1 MGPAIWGWLR
11 GEDSNLG
18 NLIQS
23 QVDYHYPTPQW
34 VLRCQ
39 KEARIQF
46 KNESGRRVASLLPR
60 GASKSSRKRAFLL
73 VQRNDFGHFKDLYT
87 SRGLDTDFF
96 PLLPTDQAPA
106 DGRGD

>member
-1 MGPAIWGWLR
+1 MGPAIGGWLR
-11 GEDSNLG
+11 GEDSNLD

-46 KNESGRRVASLLPR
+46 KRIRAAGGLTIAEGCLKVK
-60 GASKSSRKRAFLL
+60 SKKRLSA
-73 VQRNDFGHFKDLYT
+73 RAT
-87 SRGLDTDFF
+87 
-96 PLLPTDQAPA
+96 
-106 DGRGD
+106 

>member
-1 MGPAIWGWLR
+1 MGPAIGGWLR
-11 GEDSNLG
+11 CEGSNLD

-34 VLRCQ
+34 VFSDVKKRPG
-39 KEARIQF
+39 F
-46 KNESGRRVASLLPR
+46 KESGQRMASLLPR
-60 GASKSSRKRAFLL
+60 GASKSSRKRVFLL
-73 VQRNDFGHFKDLYT
+73 VQRNDFGHFKGLYP